1 MNPLLRETPV
11 FFDDLLKESKSLD
24 KQDRYERQESSS
36 TVKKSGVK
44 VDKED
49 LGTVVEK
56 FRRII
61 RRLNNDFMLK

>member
-1 MNPLLRETPV
+1 MLRETPV

>member
-1 MNPLLRETPV
+1 MLRETPV

-44 VDKED
+44 VDKEG

>member
-1 MNPLLRETPV
+1 MLRETPV

-44 VDKED
+44 VDKEG

-56 FRRII
+56 FRKII